1 MSAPLVVG
9 LGGDAVALHVD
20 DGDGEGGGAG
30 EPADG
35 ALGGINFENEQP
47 REKDAREV
55 KITIAEDQVFEV
67 PRVGAG
73 PIHAGGHH
81 QQEGDDELGAE
92 GAARV
97 RAERPSEQGNDR
109 DEAEEAEEQWRE
121 VAGEVIAEDGPDEEV
136 LADDLA
142 EPCGVEG
149 RENKAGARAEN
160 EVGLNGGT
168 GAR

>member
-1 MSAPLVVG
+1 M
-9 LGGDAVALHVD
+9 D

-47 REKDAREV
+47 REEDAREV
-55 KITIAEDQVFEV
+55 KIAIAEDQVVEV

-73 PIHAGGHH
+73 PIHAGRHH
-81 QQEGDDELGAE
+81 EQERDDEWGAE

-97 RAERPSEQGNDR
+97 RAERPREQGNDR

-121 VAGEVIAEDGPDEEV
+121 VAGEMIAEDGPDEEM
-136 LADDLA
+136 LADDRA
-142 EPCGVEG
+142 EVGGVEG
-149 RENKAGARAEN
+149 WENKARAGTEN
-160 EVGLNGGT
+160 EVGSDLLTPGWNQGELT
-168 GAR
+168 WR